1 MSRIAYLFPGQGSQY
16 IGMGKEFYDTY
27 PEAQAAFIWMDEPEL
42 VKLFGVI
49 APTLRAAVRAVYKSG
64 IVPPN
69 EAERYINLP
78 DGNRQKVYGI
88 TLVIAIAFRLNT
100 HGAWRLREH
109 VTGRIG
115 KHGCKRG
122 TQIIIVQNGR
132 NTGFA

>member
-1 MSRIAYLFPGQGSQY
+1 MERFIITLDESGTLHVPDVSS
-16 IGMGKEFYDTY
+16 T
-27 PEAQAAFIWMDEPEL
+27 FIWMDEPEL

-88 TLVIAIAFRLNT
+88 TLVIAIAFPAQYSW
-100 HGAWRLREH
+100 GMAF
-109 VTGRIG
+109 TGTRD
-115 KHGCKRG
+115 RQDWQ
-122 TQIIIVQNGR
+122 TWL
-132 NTGFA
+132 